1 MDNLQLSQSGSF
13 ALNSG
18 ALATATTANLVKTT
32 AAINYTV
39 DGQFF
44 SFAAT
49 DNIPFATQFVSQT
62 FNPASL
68 PQAVSTTCLYGVF
81 LDAAGVVSFVQAK
94 AVSTSDLANGVA
106 PLPFT
111 QNTDVGIP
119 AAGKPRGRACIG
131 FVRVANA
138 STAPFIFGT
147 TSLGTAGLTVSY
159 INTST
164 VPGEPLRS

>member
-13 ALNSG
+13 AVNSG
-18 ALATATTANLVKTT
+18 ALATATTTNLVKTT
-32 AAINYTV
+32 ATINYTI

-49 DNIPFATQFVSQT
+49 DNIPFATQYVSQT
-62 FNPASL
+62 FNPAPV
-68 PQAVSTTCLYGVF
+68 PQAIGTTCLYGVF
-81 LDAAGVVSFVQAK
+81 LDASGLVSFVQAK
-94 AVSTSDLANGVA
+94 AVSTADLANGTT

-111 QNTDVGIP
+111 QNTDAGIP

-138 STAPFIFGT
+138 SAAPFIFGT
-147 TSLGTAGLTVSY
+147 TPLGTAGLTVSY
-159 INTST
+159 INTSA